1 MQSGTFISAI
11 STRYSGKIH
20 KKYRNKT
27 LEKIIL
33 PYTYAFFI
41 SGIILLMN
49 RFIGL
54 NKFIAVLMIII
65 TFVCKGPYY
74 VLIKKYLKNFTNFKK
89 RTQISGAKIFIED
102 FITGL
107 CLLYASIASK
117 FIYEG
122 YIVAFFGVQ
131 FLVLFIFVLRK
142 SKMYVGKKPEE
153 YSKKELMQ
161 D

>member
-1 MQSGTFISAI
+1 
-11 STRYSGKIH
+11 
-20 KKYRNKT
+20 
-27 LEKIIL
+27 
-33 PYTYAFFI
+33 
-41 SGIILLMN
+41 MN

-54 NKFIAVLMIII
+54 NRFIAVLMIII

-89 RTQISGAKIFIED
+89 RTQISGAKIIIED

-122 YIVAFFGVQ
+122 YIVTFFGVQ

-142 SKMYVGKKPEE
+142 SRIYVGKKPEE
-153 YSKKELMQ
+153 YSKKELLQ
-161 D
+161 EKTL

>member
-1 MQSGTFISAI
+1 MQFGTFIAAI

-20 KKYRNKT
+20 KKYRNKS
-27 LEKIIL
+27 LEKTIL

-54 NKFIAVLMIII
+54 NRFIAILTIIV

-74 VLIKKYLKNFTNFKK
+74 VLIKKYLKNFTNYKK
-89 RTQISGAKIFIED
+89 RTQISGAKIFIENL
-102 FITGL
+102 ITGL
-107 CLLYASIASK
+107 CLLYASISSK

-131 FLVLFIFVLRK
+131 FLILFILILRK
-142 SKMYVGKKPEE
+142 SRMYVGKKPEE